1 MNTIQIWLYMDCIT
15 KKVKE
20 EVERGRIGPNL
31 NCPYYPSHFYGQ
43 DCTFCYCPFY
53 PCEDTLFG
61 KFKIS
66 KRGKDVWDCSDC
78 LFIHRN
84 EVAKFVMDSIREVG
98 IDDCDDK
105 IIKKIFNEAKKKLW
119 NRGKAFMVLG
129 ATSDAG
135 KSVTVA
141 AICRILHRRGLI
153 VSPFKS
159 QNMSLNSKVTRT
171 GSEIAMIQTLQAQA
185 AGLKNTDFHMN
196 PILMKPKGDTVSE
209 VIVDGKYFAD
219 YDVTSYYNEFVPGP
233 GKDAVKRNVDFLLN
247 RYDVVVME
255 GAGSPAE
262 INIYDS
268 DIANMKAAE
277 IADANC
283 ILVVNAE
290 WGGSFAYALG
300 TVELIPEN
308 DRKRI
313 KGIVINNVRG
323 DPEKMRSGAI
333 ELEKMIDIPVIGI
346 IPHADVRL
354 PSEDSESFRNSRTVG
369 DGSVRIVV
377 VKFPKISNFT
387 DFDPLLLEDTTVVFA
402 ERPEEFEGAD
412 AIIIPGTK
420 NTISDL
426 EWMKNSGIA
435 SKIVSMKGKVP
446 IIGICGGYQMMGT
459 TLSDPEGIEGKIS
472 VGVEGLGFFND
483 ITTWNEGN
491 KCVRQDRGIIVT
503 TGGLVTG
510 YETHSGVT
518 EVKEKPLFNIK
529 NVIRDNFEGSVR
541 EDEMLFGTYLHGVF
555 DAVDFR
561 RYFMS
566 FIKGA
571 KVGGSIDYFDFVDE
585 NLDKL
590 ADTFEEALD
599 IDKMMDIIGVVR

>member
-1 MNTIQIWLYMDCIT
+1 MDCIK

-20 EVERGRIGPNL
+20 EVERGCIGSDL
-31 NCPYYPSHFYGQ
+31 DCPYYPSHFVGQ

-53 PCEDTLFG
+53 PCEDTIFG
-61 KFKIS
+61 KFKTS
-66 KRGKDVWDCSDC
+66 KRGKEVWDCSDC
-78 LFIHRN
+78 LFIHRSD
-84 EVAKFVMDSIREVG
+84 VVKFVMNSVRKVG
-98 IDDCDDK
+98 IDDCNDQN
-105 IIKKIFNEAKKKLW
+105 IKEIFSEAKEKFW
-119 NRGKAFMVLG
+119 RRGKAFMVLG

-141 AICRILHRRGLI
+141 AICRILHRKGLI

-209 VIVDGKYFAD
+209 IIVDGEHFAN
-219 YDVTSYYNEFVPGP
+219 YDVTSFYKDFVPGP
-233 GKDAVKRNVDFLLN
+233 GTEAVKRNVDFLLN

-262 INIYDS
+262 INIYDR
-268 DIANMKAAE
+268 DIANMKAAV

-300 TVELIPEN
+300 TVELIPKN
-308 DRKRI
+308 DRGRI

-323 DPEKMRSGAI
+323 DPEKMRPGAN
-333 ELEKMIDIPVIGI
+333 ELESMLGIPVIGI
-346 IPHADVRL
+346 VPHADVRL
-354 PSEDSESFRNSRTVG
+354 PREDSESFRNSRTVG
-369 DGSVRIVV
+369 DGDLRIVV
-377 VKFPKISNFT
+377 VKFPRISNFT
-387 DFDPLLLEDTTVVFA
+387 DVDPLLLEDATVVFA
-402 ERPEEFEGAD
+402 QYPEEFEGAD
-412 AIIIPGTK
+412 AIVLPGTK

-435 SKIVSMKGKVP
+435 SKVLSMKGKVP
-446 IIGICGGYQMMGT
+446 IIGICGGYQMMGKV
-459 TLSDPEGIEGKIS
+459 LSDPKGIEERTPTE
-472 VGVEGLGFFND
+472 VDGLSLFNNV
-483 ITTWNEGN
+483 TTWDEGY
-491 KCVRQDRGIIVT
+491 KCVRQDRGTIIN
-503 TGGLVTG
+503 TGGAVTG
-510 YETHSGVT
+510 YEIHSGVT
-518 EVKEKPLFNIK
+518 EVNEKPLFNINKFNK
-529 NVIRDNFEGSVR
+529 NNPEGSVR

-555 DAVDFR
+555 DTVDFR
-561 RYFMS
+561 NYFLS

-571 KVGGSIDYFDFVDE
+571 KGSKGIDYFDFVDE

-590 ADTFEEALD
+590 ADAFENSLD
-599 IDKMMDIIGVVR
+599 IEKMMDIIGAKQ

>member
-1 MNTIQIWLYMDCIT
+1 MNCIK

-20 EVERGRIGPNL
+20 EIERGCIGSNL
-31 NCPYYPSHFYGQ
+31 NCPYYPSHFFGQ

-53 PCEDTLFG
+53 PCEDTTFG
-61 KFKIS
+61 KFINS
-66 KRGKDVWDCSDC
+66 KRGKKIWDCSDC
-78 LFIHRN
+78 LFIHRS
-84 EVAKFVMDSIREVG
+84 EVVKFVMDHLREG
-98 IDDCDDK
+98 IDCDDDK
-105 IIKKIFNEAKKKLW
+105 VKEIFQEAKKRFW
-119 NRGKAFMVLG
+119 RRGKAFMVLG

-141 AICRILHRRGLI
+141 AICRILHRKGLI

-159 QNMSLNSKVTRT
+159 QNMSLNSMVTRT

-209 VIVDGKYFAD
+209 VIVDGEHFAD
-219 YDVTSYYNEFVPGP
+219 YDVTAYYNEFVPGP
-233 GKDAVKRNVDFLLN
+233 GKDAVKRSVDFLLG

-262 INIYDS
+262 INIYDC

-277 IADANC
+277 IANANC

-323 DPEKMRSGAI
+323 DPEKMRSGAN
-333 ELEKMIDIPVIGI
+333 ELEKILGIPVIGI
-346 IPHADVRL
+346 IPHVDVKL
-354 PSEDSESFRNSRTVG
+354 PSEDSESFRNSRIVG

-377 VKFPKISNFT
+377 VKFPRISNFT
-387 DFDPLLLEDTTVVFA
+387 DLDPLSLEDATIVFA
-402 ERPEEFEGAD
+402 ECPEEFEGAD
-412 AIIIPGTK
+412 VIVLPGTK

-435 SKIVSMKGKVP
+435 SKIISMKGKVP
-446 IIGICGGYQMMGT
+446 IIGICGGYQMMGS
-459 TLSDPEGIEGKIS
+459 TLLDPNGIEEKIFTK
-472 VGVEGLGFFND
+472 VDGLGFFDN
-483 ITTWNEGN
+483 ITTWKDGN
-491 KCVRQDRGIIVT
+491 KCVRRDRGTIVT
-503 TGGLVTG
+503 TGGLITG
-510 YETHSGVT
+510 YEIHSGVT
-518 EVKEKPLFNIK
+518 EVNEKPLFNIEKLGK
-529 NVIRDNFEGSVR
+529 NDPEGSVR
-541 EDEMLFGTYLHGVF
+541 ENEMLFGTYLHGVF
-555 DAVDFR
+555 ETVDSR
-561 RYFMS
+561 RYFLS
-566 FIKGA
+566 FVKGA
-571 KVGGSIDYFDFVDE
+571 KIGRGVDYFQFVDE
-585 NLDKL
+585 SLDKL
-590 ADTFEEALD
+590 ADAFEKSLD
-599 IDKMMDIIGVVR
+599 VDKMMDIIGVLR

>member
-1 MNTIQIWLYMDCIT
+1 MDCIK

-20 EVERGRIGPNL
+20 EVERGCIGSDL
-31 NCPYYPSHFYGQ
+31 DCPYYPSHFVGQ

-53 PCEDTLFG
+53 PCEDTTFG

-66 KRGKDVWDCSDC
+66 KRGKEVWDCSDC
-78 LFIHRN
+78 LFIHRSD
-84 EVAKFVMDSIREVG
+84 VVKFVMDSIRKVG
-98 IDDCDDK
+98 IDDCDDQS
-105 IIKKIFNEAKKKLW
+105 IKEIFNKAKKRFW
-119 NRGKAFMVLG
+119 RRGKAFMVLG

-141 AICRILHRRGLI
+141 AICRILHRKGLI

-209 VIVDGKYFAD
+209 VIVDGEHFAN
-219 YDVTSYYNEFVPGP
+219 YDVTSFYNDFVPGP
-233 GKDAVKRNVDFLLN
+233 GTEAVKRNIDFLLN

-262 INIYDS
+262 INIYDR
-268 DIANMKAAE
+268 DIANMKAAV

-300 TVELIPEN
+300 TVELIPEI

-323 DPEKMRSGAI
+323 ETEKMRSGAN
-333 ELEKMIDIPVIGI
+333 ELEKMLGIPVIGI
-346 IPHADVRL
+346 VPHADVRL
-354 PSEDSESFRNSRTVG
+354 PKEDSESFRNSRTVG
-369 DGSVRIVV
+369 DGALRIVV
-377 VKFPKISNFT
+377 VKFPRISNFT
-387 DFDPLLLEDTTVVFA
+387 DVDPLLLEDVKLVFA
-402 ERPEEFEGAD
+402 QCPEEFEGAD
-412 AIIIPGTK
+412 AIVMPGTK

-426 EWMKNSGIA
+426 EWMKDSGIA
-435 SKIVSMKGKVP
+435 SKILSMKGKVP
-446 IIGICGGYQMMGT
+446 IIGICGGYQMMGRV
-459 TLSDPEGIEGKIS
+459 LSDPKGIEERTPME
-472 VGVEGLGFFND
+472 VHGLGFFNNV
-483 ITTWNEGN
+483 TTWNENG
-491 KCVRQDRGIIVT
+491 KCVRQDRGTILT
-503 TGGLVTG
+503 TGGPVTG
-510 YETHSGVT
+510 YEIHSGVT
-518 EVKEKPLFNIK
+518 EVNEKPLFNIEKFNK
-529 NVIRDNFEGSVR
+529 NNPEGSVR

-555 DAVDFR
+555 DTVEFR
-561 RYFMS
+561 DYFLS

-571 KVGGSIDYFDFVDE
+571 KSKGIDYFKFVDE

-590 ADTFEEALD
+590 ADVFENSLD
-599 IDKMMDIIGVVR
+599 VDKMMDIIGATR

>member
-1 MNTIQIWLYMDCIT
+1 MDCIK

-20 EVERGRIGPNL
+20 EVERGCIGSNL
-31 NCPYYPSHFYGQ
+31 NCPYYPSHFIDQ

-61 KFKIS
+61 RSMIS
-66 KRGKDVWDCSDC
+66 KRGKEIWDCSDC
-78 LFIHRN
+78 LFIHRE
-84 EVAKFVMDSIREVG
+84 EVVKFVMDSIQKNG
-98 IDDCDDK
+98 FDNCDDK
-105 IIKKIFNEAKKKLW
+105 RIKEIFNEAKEKFW
-119 NRGKAFMVLG
+119 RRGKAFMVLG

-141 AICRILHRRGLI
+141 AICRILHRKGLI

-159 QNMSLNSKVTRT
+159 QNMSLNSKVTRN

-209 VIVDGKYFAD
+209 VIVDGKHFAD

-233 GKDAVKRNVDFLLN
+233 GMDAVKRNVDFLLD

-262 INIYDS
+262 INIYDR

-300 TVELIPEN
+300 TVELIPEK

-323 DPEKMRSGAI
+323 DPEKMRSGAD
-333 ELEKMIDIPVIGI
+333 ELEKMLCIPVIGI

-377 VKFPKISNFT
+377 VKFPRISNFT
-387 DFDPLLLEDTTVVFA
+387 DLDPLLLEDTTVVFA
-402 ERPEEFEGAD
+402 EHPEEFEGAD
-412 AIIIPGTK
+412 AIVIPGTK

-426 EWMKNSGIA
+426 KWMKNSGIA
-435 SKIVSMKGKVP
+435 SKITSMKGKVP
-446 IIGICGGYQMMGT
+446 IIGLCGGYQMMGT
-459 TLSDPEGIEGKIS
+459 KLSDLKGIEGKTPTET
-472 VGVEGLGFFND
+472 EGLGFFNNF
-483 ITTWNEGN
+483 TTWDGGD
-491 KCVRQDRGIIVT
+491 KCVMQDRGTIVA

-510 YETHSGVT
+510 YEIHLGVT
-518 EVKEKPLFNIK
+518 KVNEKPLFNIEKFGK
-529 NVIRDNFEGSVR
+529 NNPEGSVR
-541 EDEMLFGTYLHGVF
+541 EDKMLFGTYLHGVF
-555 DAVDFR
+555 DTVDFR
-561 RYFMS
+561 RYFLS
-566 FIKGA
+566 FVKDA
-571 KVGGSIDYFDFVDE
+571 KTGESIDYLQFVDE

-590 ADTFEEALD
+590 ADTFEESLD